1 MKIACL
7 APSKVP
13 STTANSIQV
22 MKVCQSLAQIGHTV
36 QLWLPG
42 EDHHPWEHLAAHYG
56 LTTPFEIS
64 RLRSEP
70 SLKRYD
76 LSVRGVAAARQWSA
90 DVLYTWLPQAAWWAS
105 RQGLPT
111 LLELHDRPTGRLG
124 PRLLR
129 WFAASRTPHRLL
141 FITQALRRA
150 LEAEFN
156 LRVPEAQAV
165 IAPDGVDLERYLH
178 LPAATELR
186 PQLGLPAGLLAL
198 YTGHLYPGRGMQV
211 LEYLAQHLP
220 QVNFVWLGGRP
231 ADVAYWRQR
240 AAEMGLRNL
249 QVLGFIENRLIPAY
263 QSAADVLLMPYEQVI
278 TTSSGGN
285 TADICSPMKMFE
297 YMAAGRAILSSD
309 LPVLREVLNEQNA
322 ILLPPDEPEAW
333 GAALQRLMGEE
344 SLRQGLGRRART
356 DVQAYTWQSRAQ
368 RCLQG
373 FGFMEDR

>member
-7 APSKVP
+7 APSQVP

-42 EDHHPWEHLAAHYG
+42 LQPRCWDELESHYG
-56 LTTPFEIS
+56 LTTRFSITG
-64 RLRSEP
+64 LRSEP

-76 LSVRGVAAARQWSA
+76 MSVSGVTAAKKWGA
-90 DVLYTWLPQAAWWAS
+90 DMLYTWLPQAAWLAS
-105 RQGLPT
+105 RCKLPA
-111 LLELHDRPTGRLG
+111 LLELHDRPSGRLG

-141 FITQALRRA
+141 FITHALRRA
-150 LEAEFN
+150 LDTEFDI
-156 LRVPEAQAV
+156 RVPDEHAI

-178 LPAATELR
+178 LPTMEELR
-186 PQLGLPAGLLAL
+186 SQLGLPQGLLSL

-211 LEYLAQHLP
+211 LEYLAQQMP

-231 ADVAYWRQR
+231 ADVEHWRKR
-240 AAEMGLRNL
+240 AASQVLSNL
-249 QVLGFIENRLIPAY
+249 NVLGFIENRLIPAY
-263 QSAADVLLMPYEQVI
+263 QSAADALLMPYERVI

-309 LPVLREVLNEQNA
+309 LPVLREVLNEENA
-322 ILLPPDEPEAW
+322 ILLPPDEPAVW
-333 GAALQRLMGEE
+333 VDALHRL
-344 SLRQGLGRRART
+344 SVDVDLRQHLGSRARV
-356 DVQAYTWQSRAQ
+356 DVEQYTWQSRALK
-368 RCLQG
+368 C
-373 FGFMEDR
+373 FKDF